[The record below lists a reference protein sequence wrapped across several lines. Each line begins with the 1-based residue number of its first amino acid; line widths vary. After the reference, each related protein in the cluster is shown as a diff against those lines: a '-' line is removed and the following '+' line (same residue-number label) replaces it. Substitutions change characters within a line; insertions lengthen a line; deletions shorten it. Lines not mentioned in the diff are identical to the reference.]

1 MKRLLEIFDM
11 IKIEHTLFALPFA
24 LVGLLFGADGW
35 PGWRLLG
42 LVALAMV
49 FARSA
54 AMAFNRWTD
63 AKIDAQNPR
72 TRSRSIPAGRLK
84 RASVLVFVLVNAVL
98 FIVVCSLI
106 NRMTFLLSPVALLVV
121 LGYSYTKRFT
131 FLSHLVLG
139 LGLAIAPAG
148 GWIAARGT
156 LDLPAVLLSLAV
168 LFWVA
173 GFDILYALQDQAFDR
188 ENGLYSVPVRFGNGG
203 SLLLARVCHALMII
217 ALGLFV
223 WLTGAG
229 AWFAAGVGV
238 SAILLIYEHSLVRAD
253 DLSRLDA
260 AFFQVNSVL
269 SINLLLFAV
278 LQFGVWVYVHP

>member
-1 MKRLLEIFDM
+1 MRRLLEIFDM

-54 AMAFNRWTD
+54 AMAFNRWAD
-63 AKIDAQNPR
+63 AEIDAQNPR

-84 RASVLVFVLVNAVL
+84 RGSVLVFVLINTLL
-98 FIVVCSLI
+98 FIGVCSLI
-106 NRMTFLLSPVALLVV
+106 NPMTFVLSPVALLVV

-131 FLSHLVLG
+131 SLSHLVLG

-156 LDLPAVLLSLAV
+156 LDLPAVMLSLAV
-168 LFWVA
+168 LFWVS

-188 ENGLYSVPVRFGNGG
+188 ENRLHSIPVRFGTGG
-203 SLLLARVCHALMII
+203 SLLLARASHALMIM
-217 ALGLFV
+217 ALALFV
-223 WLTGAG
+223 WLTDAG
-229 AWFAAGVGV
+229 AWFAAGVAV
-238 SAILLIYEHSLVRAD
+238 SAILLIYEHSLVRSD

-269 SINLLLFAV
+269 SINLLIFAV
-278 LQFGVWVYVHP
+278 LQFGVLVYVRP